1 VALVLNEMVASQIRH
16 YRTAKKMT
24 LADLSRTS
32 EIDDTYLGRV
42 ERNEINITLNT
53 LEKIIKGLHM
63 TPAQFFGFLEFESDN
78 PELVKIV
85 DLIQKSP
92 NKEKLT
98 SIAKEIVKLSEP

>member
-1 VALVLNEMVASQIRH
+1 M
-16 YRTAKKMT
+16 
-24 LADLSRTS
+24 
-32 EIDDTYLGRV
+32 
-42 ERNEINITLNT
+42 ITV
-53 LEKIIKGLHM
+53 
-63 TPAQFFGFLEFESDN
+63 TPAQFFGFLELESDN